1 VRIAGIEKNSFVD
14 YPGRLAAVFF
24 TPGCNWRCFYCHNR
38 SLLGPQSGRTW
49 LDAEAALA
57 WLDERRGW
65 LDAVV
70 ITGGEP
76 TLQPDLAEFVRTV
89 RAKGFLV
96 KLDTNG
102 TRPDVLRTLLD
113 EGLLD
118 YVAMDVKA
126 PIEKYETFCGVPV
139 DHRAVNESIDLLM
152 ASEIQYEFR
161 TTVAPQLTEDD
172 LRAIA
177 ARIRGA
183 RCYVLQQFRRP
194 EGVED
199 DPRLDVPT
207 HESTWAW
214 PLLPEL
220 ETIVERCETR
230 GFDLTACE
238 EMHGDPLAPAV

>member
-1 VRIAGIEKNSFVD
+1 MRIAGIERNSFVD

-49 LDAEAALA
+49 LDAEVALA
-57 WLDERRGW
+57 WLEERRGW

-76 TLQPDLAEFVRTV
+76 TLQPDLAEFIRTV

-102 TRPDVLRTLLD
+102 TRPDVLRALLD

-126 PIEKYETFCGVPV
+126 PIEKYEAFCGVPV
-139 DHRAVNESIDLLM
+139 DHRAVNDSIDLLM

-161 TTVAPQLTEDD
+161 TTVAPQLTSDD

-194 EGVED
+194 EGVEG
-199 DPRLDVPT
+199 DPRLDVPS
-207 HESTWAW
+207 HEAAWAW

-230 GFDLTACE
+230 GFDASALCALE
-238 EMHGDPLAPAV
+238 EAS

>member
-1 VRIAGIEKNSFVD
+1 MRIAGIERNSFVD

-24 TPGCNWRCFYCHNR
+24 TPGCNWQCFYCHNR
-38 SLLGPQSGRTW
+38 SLLGPQSERTW
-49 LDAEAALA
+49 LDAEVVLA

-76 TLQPDLAEFVRTV
+76 TLQPDLAEFIRPV

-102 TRPDVLRTLLD
+102 ARPDVLRALLD

-126 PIEKYETFCGVPV
+126 PIEKYEAFCCVPV
-139 DHRAVNESIDLLM
+139 DHRAVNDSIDLLM
-152 ASEIQYEFR
+152 ASGIEYEFR
-161 TTVAPQLTEDD
+161 TTVAPQLTSDD

-194 EGVED
+194 EGVEG
-199 DPRLDVPT
+199 DPRLDMPS
-207 HESTWAW
+207 HEAAWVW

-220 ETIVERCETR
+220 ETIVGRCETR
-230 GFDLTACE
+230 GFDSSALCALE
-238 EMHGDPLAPAV
+238 EAS

>member
-1 VRIAGIEKNSFVD
+1 VRIAGIQRNSFVD

-24 TPGCNWRCFYCHNR
+24 TPGCNWRCFYCHNHA
-38 SLLGPQSGRTW
+38 LLGPQSGRPWLDLQTALTW
-49 LDAEAALA
+49 LDG
-57 WLDERRGW
+57 RRGW

-76 TLQPDLAEFVRTV
+76 TLQPDLAEFIRTV

-102 TRPDVLRTLLD
+102 TRPDVLRALLNQKLLD
-113 EGLLD
+113 F
-118 YVAMDVKA
+118 VAMDLKA
-126 PIEKYETFCGVPV
+126 PIEKYEAFCGVPI
-139 DHRAVNESIDLLM
+139 DHRALNESIDLLM
-152 ASEIQYEFR
+152 ANGIDYEFR
-161 TTVAPQLTEDD
+161 TTVAPQLTQDD

-194 EGVED
+194 EGVEN

-207 HESTWAW
+207 HEAAWAW
-214 PLLPEL
+214 PLIPEL

-230 GFDLTACE
+230 GFDLSASE
-238 EMHGDPLAPAV
+238 AVNGAPLAPAV